1 VATAAQRS
9 DERTDAIFSAAR
21 ITAAS
26 VVATLGLVG
35 LPALSPVPLEPQA
48 QALLTAGDPVKNAR
62 AILRNALPIDNK
74 PIRKIQIELESI
86 NEALRIPGQKSLGP
100 IQRAVRTAE
109 QTLDR
114 DEKAI
119 VSAFAPDK
127 KAAGLSAVQGLRGA
141 FKQFDTVLE
150 EKDKQEV
157 PIAQQ
162 RCLLFVGDIEEAMV
176 RGFPF
181 EVPKEYS
188 NLPVLLG
195 RATVEMKY
203 TLNESRTSAKPVTRT
218 MIMEIDGYNAPV
230 SAGTFLDLVEKKW
243 YDGMQ
248 IQRADG
254 FVVQTGKPEGK
265 GQGYVDPNT
274 GTERRIPL
282 EIKAVKDKLPT
293 YELSFE
299 DLGRPNDQPSLPFN
313 AFGTLAWAR
322 SEFENNSASSQIF
335 WLLKESEL
343 TPSGANLLD
352 GRYAVFGYIVDG
364 QEDLLEMKVGDKIE
378 YMKCI
383 KGCDNLRL
391 PKE

>member
-1 VATAAQRS
+1 
-9 DERTDAIFSAAR
+9 
-21 ITAAS
+21 
-26 VVATLGLVG
+26 
-35 LPALSPVPLEPQA
+35 
-48 QALLTAGDPVKNAR
+48 
-62 AILRNALPIDNK
+62 
-74 PIRKIQIELESI
+74 
-86 NEALRIPGQKSLGP
+86 
-100 IQRAVRTAE
+100 
-109 QTLDR
+109 
-114 DEKAI
+114 
-119 VSAFAPDK
+119 
-127 KAAGLSAVQGLRGA
+127 
-141 FKQFDTVLE
+141 
-150 EKDKQEV
+150 
-157 PIAQQ
+157 
-162 RCLLFVGDIEEAMV
+162 
-176 RGFPF
+176 
-181 EVPKEYS
+181 
-188 NLPVLLG
+188 
-195 RATVEMKY
+195 
-203 TLNESRTSAKPVTRT
+203 
-218 MIMEIDGYNAPV
+218 
-230 SAGTFLDLVEKKW
+230 LVEKKW

>member
-1 VATAAQRS
+1 VATQARVGGKTYAGVL
-9 DERTDAIFSAAR
+9 AAAR
-21 ITAAS
+21 ITIAS
-26 VVATLGLVG
+26 IVATVGLVG
-35 LPALSPVPLEPQA
+35 LPAISPPPLEPQA

-74 PIRKIQIELESI
+74 PIRKIQSELESI
-86 NEALRIPGQKSLGP
+86 NEQLRIPGQKSLNP
-100 IQRAVRTAE
+100 IARSVRTAE
-109 QTLDR
+109 STLER
-114 DEKAI
+114 EEKAI
-119 VSAFAPDK
+119 TAAFAPDK
-127 KAAGLSAVQGLRGA
+127 KSVGLNAVKGLRDA
-141 FKQFDTVLE
+141 FKQFDDVLAS
-150 EKDKQEV
+150 KDKQEV

-162 RCLLFVGDIEEAMV
+162 RCLRYVGEIEEAMV
-176 RGFPF
+176 KGFPF
-181 EVPKEYS
+181 KVPEEYS
-188 NLPVLLG
+188 NLPALLG

-203 TLNESRTSAKPVTRT
+203 KLNESRSSASPVTRT
-218 MIMEIDGYNAPV
+218 MIMEIDGFNAPV
-230 SAGTFLDLVEKKW
+230 SAGVFLDLVEKKW

-254 FVVQTGKPEGK
+254 FVVQTGKPDGK
-265 GQGYVDPNT
+265 GQGYTDPKT
-274 GTERRIPL
+274 GSERRVPL

-293 YELSFE
+293 YEFSFE
-299 DLGRPNDQPSLPFN
+299 DLGRPNDQPILPFN

-378 YMKCI
+378 YMKCV
-383 KGCDNLRL
+383 KGCENLVL
-391 PKE
+391 PQ